1 MSFDFCY
8 HDNESKIN
16 IKNQHVQYDFKDML
30 MLQPAESEHG
40 GHGDFTIGRVP
51 TATVL
56 DLQPW
61 VLASLVCPLNRF
73 ACRAPARQ
81 RGAAATCS
89 RCLRN
94 ACGGKAKVPHSRCRL
109 AGLLIK
115 LSMQVTMTVDSE
127 VSLRLRPCVAR
138 RLVKQRRLQ
147 GMWLQKR
154 RWRRIRAARASKDY
168 QVCKRG
174 TREREVI
181 V

>member
-8 HDNESKIN
+8 LDNESKIN

-30 MLQPAESEHG
+30 MMLQPESEHG
-40 GHGDFTIGRVP
+40 GDFTIGRVP
-51 TATVL
+51 TATVF
-56 DLQPW
+56 DPQPW
-61 VLASLVCPLNRF
+61 VLASLVCPLSRF
-73 ACRAPARQ
+73 TCRAPTRQ

-94 ACGGKAKVPHSRCRL
+94 TCGGKAKVPHSRCRL

-127 VSLRLRPCVAR
+127 ISPRLRPCVVLCPA
-138 RLVKQRRLQ
+138 KQRRLQ

-154 RWRRIRAARASKDY
+154 
-168 QVCKRG
+168 
-174 TREREVI
+174 
-181 V
+181 

>member
-1 MSFDFCY
+1 
-8 HDNESKIN
+8 
-16 IKNQHVQYDFKDML
+16 ML
-30 MLQPAESEHG
+30 MMLRPAESEHG

-109 AGLLIK
+109 ASLLIK
-115 LSMQVTMTVDSE
+115 LSVQVPMTVDSE

-138 RLVKQRRLQ
+138 RLAKQRRLQ

-154 RWRRIRAARASKDY
+154 RWRRIRAAR
-168 QVCKRG
+168 V
-174 TREREVI
+174 ERALGLQARYPRS
-181 V
+181 